1 MNHSSE
7 HLGCLYPDLNLV
19 VNESSEDQRYN
30 LLLQVVAAS
39 SGAAK
44 ENKVVEDNRLEEVK
58 CCKASP
64 PASELRC
71 VLDGGKSRCQGGQG
85 ERDS

>member
-44 ENKVVEDNRLEEVK
+44 ENKVVEDNCLEEVQGS
-58 CCKASP
+58 KASS
-64 PASELRC
+64 PASELR
-71 VLDGGKSRCQGGQG
+71 GGLNSGKCRGQG
-85 ERDS
+85 EEGERDP